1 MDMRLVLVTHPNK
14 EHAERITR
22 GVIDAKLAAC
32 VLITDVK
39 SFYNWE
45 GKLNEDDEVVTILK
59 TSTDK
64 VTDLE
69 KYIETNHDYDV
80 PAIIS
85 FQTNANESYSNWLN
99 DQLIKWKDTQHSV
112 SMVYLNFCDLIGLDL
127 LCFEIVS
134 LRHCRSTMLV
144 HRVALSLN
152 SGWTGVF
159 AGQIVM
165 WLPPQNIDSEPSRS
179 PLTMNFI
186 QRL

>member
-1 MDMRLVLVTHPNK
+1 MDMRLVLVTHPDK

-64 VTDLE
+64 ATELQ
-69 KYIETNHDYDV
+69 KYIEANHDYDV

-85 FQTNANESYSNWLN
+85 FQANANENYGNWVKK
-99 DQLIKWKDTQHSV
+99 Q
-112 SMVYLNFCDLIGLDL
+112 M
-127 LCFEIVS
+127 
-134 LRHCRSTMLV
+134 R
-144 HRVALSLN
+144 
-152 SGWTGVF
+152 
-159 AGQIVM
+159 
-165 WLPPQNIDSEPSRS
+165 
-179 PLTMNFI
+179 
-186 QRL
+186 

>member
-32 VLITDVK
+32 VLVTDVK

-64 VTDLE
+64 VTELQ

-85 FQTNANESYSNWLN
+85 FQANANQSYGNWLN
-99 DQLIKWKDTQHSV
+99 DQL
-112 SMVYLNFCDLIGLDL
+112 N
-127 LCFEIVS
+127 
-134 LRHCRSTMLV
+134 
-144 HRVALSLN
+144 
-152 SGWTGVF
+152 
-159 AGQIVM
+159 
-165 WLPPQNIDSEPSRS
+165 
-179 PLTMNFI
+179 
-186 QRL
+186 

>member
-32 VLITDVK
+32 VLISDVK

-64 VTDLE
+64 VDDLE

-85 FQTNANESYSNWLN
+85 FQASANQAYGSWLEQQVN
-99 DQLIKWKDTQHSV
+99 
-112 SMVYLNFCDLIGLDL
+112 
-127 LCFEIVS
+127 
-134 LRHCRSTMLV
+134 
-144 HRVALSLN
+144 
-152 SGWTGVF
+152 
-159 AGQIVM
+159 
-165 WLPPQNIDSEPSRS
+165 
-179 PLTMNFI
+179 
-186 QRL
+186 

>member
-32 VLITDVK
+32 VLVTDVK

-45 GKLNEDDEVVTILK
+45 GKLNQDDEVVTILK

-69 KYIETNHDYDV
+69 KYIETNHEYDV

-85 FQTNANESYSNWLN
+85 FQANANENYGNWLE
-99 DQLIKWKDTQHSV
+99 Q
-112 SMVYLNFCDLIGLDL
+112 
-127 LCFEIVS
+127 
-134 LRHCRSTMLV
+134 
-144 HRVALSLN
+144 
-152 SGWTGVF
+152 
-159 AGQIVM
+159 QI
-165 WLPPQNIDSEPSRS
+165 R
-179 PLTMNFI
+179 
-186 QRL
+186 